1 VALWRVAQEAV
12 AVGVAEGEGIAV
24 VVLWAAQ
31 RLSRCDPC
39 PGGAEQVARGHGYC
53 GAAAPPMRVVAQG
66 GGHRNGVN
74 IGQEQSNISHRR
86 SH

>member
-1 VALWRVAQEAV
+1 VEGCSGGCGCWGCRGG
-12 AVGVAEGEGIAV
+12 GVAV

-31 RLSRCDPC
+31 HLSHCDPC
-39 PGGAEQVARGHGYC
+39 PQGAKQAARGHGYC

-74 IGQEQSNISHRR
+74 IGQVQSNISHWRP
-86 SH
+86 H